1 MTFTATARCLGL
13 ESSDVPSKS
22 TVHRRRKDSRA
33 QAGLQLREQM
43 AGLPPGLV
51 LLWNVKLLP
60 DISGGSDTVDRIA
73 VVVTGEGVEQ
83 FLGVPKAVDGS
94 GREMASVVHSAI
106 TSLEI
111 ADKIVGL
118 SFDTTASNTGM
129 LKGACMRL
137 EEALGKNLLWLTF
150 RHHVHE
156 LLLKEVFHACLGVSS
171 GPDILLFKTFKDA
184 WAFLNQGRL
193 ETVDDDPAAVDLFLE
208 DETLRRLREDM
219 VKYLQDV
226 ATSREHPREDYQEL
240 LVLSLLYLGGK
251 VPGYNLRR
259 PGYIIRQDGWR
270 RPSTS

>member
-1 MTFTATARCLGL
+1 M
-13 ESSDVPSKS
+13 
-22 TVHRRRKDSRA
+22 
-33 QAGLQLREQM
+33 
-43 AGLPPGLV
+43 
-51 LLWNVKLLP
+51 
-60 DISGGSDTVDRIA
+60 
-73 VVVTGEGVEQ
+73 
-83 FLGVPKAVDGS
+83 
-94 GREMASVVHSAI
+94 
-106 TSLEI
+106 
-111 ADKIVGL
+111 
-118 SFDTTASNTGM
+118 
-129 LKGACMRL
+129 
-137 EEALGKNLLWLTF
+137 
-150 RHHVHE
+150 HE